1 MAFERGYRVPDQDWA
16 TQPLGELALKYDTVE
31 RHGWYDNLE
40 PTIDQL
46 AATLRP
52 GDFVLDYSGGTG
64 ILVDRLLRRVGDLDL
79 GIFMVD
85 ASPKFLRL
93 ALEKLGGD
101 ARVAYRWLEYVKR
114 ERRLQTLEEV
124 LDEDLRRRGFD
135 VIVSTNAIHLYYGLG
150 ETLAS
155 WRRCLADGGAV
166 FVQSGNIRN
175 PAQPGGSWIID
186 ETVGEI
192 HRIAMDVVRE
202 DERYAEYRG
211 VLDDAEAM
219 RAYDA
224 LRDKYFL
231 PVRPL
236 DYYLDA
242 MRDAGL
248 AVDEVETKLIEAHV
262 GDWCDFLGAYHEGV
276 LGWVGGVKKIAG
288 QDASADA
295 IVDRLALIRTALERL
310 FEGRDV
316 FEACWTYVRASAP
329 GR

>member
-1 MAFERGYRVPDQDWA
+1 MTFPREYRVPGEDWA

-40 PTIDQL
+40 PTLDQL
-46 AATLRP
+46 ETTLRP
-52 GDFVLDYSGGTG
+52 GDRVLDYSGGTG
-64 ILVDRLLRRVGDLDL
+64 ILVDRLLRRVPDLDL
-79 GIFMVD
+79 GIFIVD

-93 ALEKLGGD
+93 ALEKLGDD
-101 ARVAYRWLEYVKR
+101 ARVAYRWLRYVKP
-114 ERRLQTLEEV
+114 ERRLQTLDEV
-124 LDEDLRRRGFD
+124 LDEGVRRRGFD

-155 WRRCLADGGAV
+155 WRRCLAGGGTV
-166 FVQSGNIRN
+166 LVQSGNIRN
-175 PAQPGGSWIID
+175 PAQPAGSWIID

-202 DERYAEYRG
+202 DERYAEYRR
-211 VLDDAEAM
+211 VLEDPETM

-236 DYYLDA
+236 AHYLDA
-242 MRDAGL
+242 MKGAGL
-248 AVDEVETKLIEAHV
+248 AVEDVDTRLIEARV

-276 LGWVGGVKKIAG
+276 LGWVGGVQKIAG
-288 QDASADA
+288 RDATADA
-295 IVDRLALIRTALERL
+295 IVDRLALIRTSLTRL
-310 FEGRDV
+310 FGGRSG
-316 FEACWTYVRASAP
+316 FQACWTYVRASADS
-329 GR
+329 